1 MRAFLGSVNAI
12 GVNMQAGDG
21 EKRSVCVF
29 YLRLSELVQGRLHVS
44 DITRE
49 AVKKECASQH
59 RKGVRGAAGDARLRD
74 ANNSLRKKKKEL
86 TRLSVM
92 GIDRAASCRLIGNRT
107 VLHNKCRTPPHNWME
122 S

>member
-1 MRAFLGSVNAI
+1 MERSGACAF
-12 GVNMQAGDG
+12 
-21 EKRSVCVF
+21 F

-44 DITRE
+44 DITRQ